1 MVVKGQPKTQNPNE
15 NKGAKKWI
23 MDCILNDT
31 PPNSLKDLHANSKV
45 ETSKKKEKGWGM
57 FLNLQHFGG
66 KKSMLE
72 LWDGD

>member
-1 MVVKGQPKTQNPNE
+1 
-15 NKGAKKWI
+15 